1 MCGDLNSL
9 EPQWYL
15 ARRLLH
21 AQPHQVRGYGM
32 TLRRQ
37 ILENAADI
45 FHHNA
50 LLDIGHVC
58 SVAAQSDAT
67 RELIVKHLFTTFS
80 KEGGVLAT
88 RDWAPPVYPSSPC
101 EVSQKITATD
111 LQKQYR
117 RLRSLVHKMV
127 SQANAGILPS
137 WACGPLNEVRAEKQ
151 QVACPHFVPIL

>member
-1 MCGDLNSL
+1 M
-9 EPQWYL
+9 
-15 ARRLLH
+15 
-21 AQPHQVRGYGM
+21 
-32 TLRRQ
+32 
-37 ILENAADI
+37 ENAADV

-50 LLDIGHVC
+50 LLGIGHVC
-58 SVAAQSDAT
+58 SVATDSDAT
-67 RELIVKHLFTTFS
+67 RELVVKRLFTTFS
-80 KEGGVLAT
+80 KVGGVLAT
-88 RDWAPPVYPSSPC
+88 HEWTPPVYDSSPC

-111 LQKQYR
+111 LLKQYR